1 MSGAAGAWGS
11 SCCTEVA
18 TESSASCVGLVA
30 FDGVEGRH
38 GQMAAVSGSSSP
50 GYYCASRRKFHRTVC
65 LIALGLGVAEGNR
78 CCSLAAGSQSRGPSV
93 ARPSKL
99 DLVA

>member
-1 MSGAAGAWGS
+1 MSGAAGASGS
-11 SCCTEVA
+11 SCCTEA
-18 TESSASCVGLVA
+18 TESSASCVGLAA
-30 FDGVEGRH
+30 FGDAEGRH

-50 GYYCASRRKFHRTVC
+50 DYYCASRRKCHRTVC
-65 LIALGLGVAEGNR
+65 LIALGPGAVGGNR